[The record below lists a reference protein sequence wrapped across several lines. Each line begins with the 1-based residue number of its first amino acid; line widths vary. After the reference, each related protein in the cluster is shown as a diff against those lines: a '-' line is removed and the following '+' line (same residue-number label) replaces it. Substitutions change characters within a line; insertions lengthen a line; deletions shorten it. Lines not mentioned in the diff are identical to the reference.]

1 MSIEEK
7 LKAEIVRRS
16 GIDPRKICVCV
27 IPIPVKSDRKEA
39 GDGANR

>member
-16 GIDPRKICVCV
+16 GIDPRRICVCV
-27 IPIPVKSDRKEA
+27 IPVKSDRKEA
-39 GDGANR
+39 GDGADK

>member
-1 MSIEEK
+1 MNTADK

-27 IPIPVKSDRKEA
+27 IPVKSDRKEA
-39 GDGANR
+39 GDGTNR